1 MIRNAKS
8 EILKKNASI
17 EFEFINIPVK
27 IPVFLVNIF
36 RSGGLLYGMICTC
49 PAHTDPLV

>member
-17 EFEFINIPVK
+17 EFEFINIPIN
-27 IPVFLVNIF
+27 IPVFLLNIF

-49 PAHTDPLV
+49 AISTDPLA